1 MITFNEFTNLAK
13 INSKQTASALSAP
26 PLNLNSSLLQQPL
39 KTDTFEKQQD
49 TKEIDIIKDRKKK
62 ILKRFIIEAGVVALA
77 LLAIKNGKKI
87 FNALKNVVENYKTDK
102 IICEAEIIPAPDKS
116 SSNPPIRRALTYPAI
131 IDVEGYSI
139 N

>member
-13 INSKQTASALSAP
+13 TNSKQTASVLSTP
-26 PLNLNSSLLQQPL
+26 PLNLNSSSLQQPL

-62 ILKRFIIEAGVVALA
+62 ILKRFVIETGIFVLA

-87 FNALKNVVENYKTDK
+87 FNALKNVVENYRTDK
-102 IICEAEIIPAPDKS
+102 ITYEVEIIPAADKS

>member
-1 MITFNEFTNLAK
+1 MITLNEFTNLAK
-13 INSKQTASALSAP
+13 TNPKQTASVLSTS
-26 PLNLNSSLLQQPL
+26 PLNLNSSSLQQPL

-102 IICEAEIIPAPDKS
+102 ITYEVEIIPASDKS
-116 SSNPPIRRALTYPAI
+116 SSNPPIRRALTYPTI

>member
-13 INSKQTASALSAP
+13 TNSKQTASVLSSP
-26 PLNLNSSLLQQPL
+26 PLNLNSSSLQQPL

-87 FNALKNVVENYKTDK
+87 FNALKNIVENYKTDK
-102 IICEAEIIPAPDKS
+102 IISEIEIIPAPDKS

>member
-13 INSKQTASALSAP
+13 TNSKQTSSVLSP
-26 PLNLNSSLLQQPL
+26 PLNLNSSSLQQPL

-49 TKEIDIIKDRKKK
+49 TKEIDTIKDRKKK

-102 IICEAEIIPAPDKS
+102 IISEIEIIPAPDKS